1 VQGNGSGHTLHRAL
15 AMIALAVVLA
25 GVVAQSMFVARDAEH
40 RYRQGSNRPSL
51 RASLLAADRTL
62 APQQSVAY
70 AGHSVTGPVAA
81 AYYLYPR
88 RVIVAP
94 PLRSAS
100 ALRRWL
106 VTRHLRVVIVERG
119 FWSSGLHRP
128 QFREIERASAT
139 RVLTVR

>member
-1 VQGNGSGHTLHRAL
+1 MV
-15 AMIALAVVLA
+15 ALAVVLA
-25 GVVAQSMFVARDAEH
+25 GVIGQGIFVARDAEH
-40 RYRQGSNRPSL
+40 RYRQGSSRPNL
-51 RASLLAADRTL
+51 RESLLAADRTL
-62 APQQSVAY
+62 PPEESVAY

-81 AYYLYPR
+81 AYYLYPH

-94 PLRSAS
+94 PLRSAP

-106 VTRHLRVVIVERG
+106 VTHHLRFVIVERG

-139 RVLTVR
+139 RVLTVQ